1 VSEYACESVTVCRL
15 VCLCSD
21 LESVRACM
29 SACTRLGSYASK
41 IVCISIAQSTPTS
54 WSLRTHVRAC
64 MFVCPRGPHLASD
77 AAQYSHTATPSD
89 KVHAHALSLARK
101 LTDAHINKYTNTQ
114 IHTNIHTCTRI
125 HTEINARLRKQTHA
139 HVRARGLLSACVH
152 VCACVVCTRVEV
164 GGVRVCGCI
173 LPCRCTEDRAG
184 TRAKV
189 CFWHRKA

>member
-89 KVHAHALSLARK
+89 KVHAHALSRAQ
-101 LTDAHINKYTNTQ
+101 TDGCTHKQ
-114 IHTNIHTCTRI
+114 IHKHTDTHK
-125 HTEINARLRKQTHA
+125 HTYMHAYSHRNKRTFAQTDS
-139 HVRARGLLSACVH
+139 RARSSARSSLSM
-152 VCACVVCTRVEV
+152 CACVCVCCVHA
-164 GGVRVCGCI
+164 CGS
-173 LPCRCTEDRAG
+173 RRRACL
-184 TRAKV
+184 RLHLALSV
-189 CFWHRKA
+189 Y